1 MKPSPGF
8 LVPALVAAGLFFS
21 VATAAQGV
29 VTTTQ
34 GAATP
39 SSAPGVTLPAQ
50 TGLNWHETPAQLTAT
65 CDAAIADAKGA
76 VAKILAVP
84 SNSDDFKTS
93 IQALESTLADLSDR
107 TTVQTTLNQL
117 STDKAIRDSSTDC
130 NQKVS
135 NYLVEVSADPR
146 IYAAAQKVSS
156 NGSAKTLADR
166 KLVEFYIVNGRR
178 SGAGL
183 DDAKR
188 KLVTQS
194 FQHLSDL
201 ERDFALTLS
210 NDASTISFSVAEAAS
225 LPASFVATLRKTKPG
240 YDVAVN
246 ESTYD
251 QFMTN
256 EKSSA
261 ARHRFLLA
269 YGRRGGAKNIQRLQE
284 AVAVRDRIA
293 HLLGFSDWAA
303 YQLDAKMAKTPQ
315 RVETFLTE
323 IDKTLL
329 PKARSEIAV
338 LAALKHSRGESGPL
352 QRWDYGYYENLFVKT
367 RYQVNEQEVRDYF
380 PIDHVI
386 SSVFGIYEKLLGVKF
401 SEIQPGDVWA
411 PGVREF
417 AIADTASGKPIGWF
431 YLDLFPRPGKYDHF
445 ANFPVRGGRA
455 LPDGSYQK
463 PVTAII
469 GNWPVGAPGKPALLS
484 HGDVIT
490 FFHEFGHAMH
500 SSLSI
505 APYETLYGTSVRAD
519 FVEAPSQ
526 MLENF
531 MWQPSILKEVS
542 SNVQTGQQLPDALI
556 KKMIALQHVADG
568 MTWTGQAFYAQ
579 YDMTIH
585 SSGPNVN
592 VDTTWSRL
600 QPLMTPFATVPG
612 THAEASFNHFMAGY
626 DAGYYG
632 YLWSKV
638 YAQDMFTVFQQGG
651 LENPAVGLRYRQDI
665 LEPGA
670 TEEPDVLVQRF
681 LGRPLSYDAFY
692 RDIGL
697 HK

>member
-1 MKPSPGF
+1 MKRSLGF
-8 LVPALVAAGLFFS
+8 LVPALAAAGLFFS
-21 VATAAQGV
+21 IATAAQ
-29 VTTTQ
+29 
-34 GAATP
+34 
-39 SSAPGVTLPAQ
+39 GVTLPAQ

-65 CDAAIADAKGA
+65 CDAAIADTKAA
-76 VAKILAVP
+76 VAKILGVP

-93 IQALESTLADLSDR
+93 IQPLESTLADLSDR

-117 STDKAIRDSSTDC
+117 SPDKAVRDSSTDC

-146 IYAAAQKVSS
+146 IYAAGQKVSS

-166 KLVEFYIVNGRR
+166 KLVESYVINGRR

-201 ERDFALTLS
+201 QRDFALALS
-210 NDASTISFSVAEAAS
+210 NEATTISINPAEAAS
-225 LPASFVATLRKTKPG
+225 LPAGFVATLKKTKSG
-240 YDVAVN
+240 YDVSVD

-251 QFMTN
+251 QFMIN
-256 EKSSA
+256 EKSSD

-284 AVAVRDRIA
+284 AVAVRDQIA

-315 RVETFLTE
+315 RVETFLTQ

-329 PKARSEIAV
+329 PKAKSEIAV
-338 LAALKHSRGESGPL
+338 LAALKHSRGDSGPL
-352 QRWDYGYYENLFVKT
+352 QRWDYGYYENLLVQT
-367 RYQVNEQEVRDYF
+367 RYQVDEQEIREYF

-445 ANFPVRGGRA
+445 ANFPIRGGRA

-505 APYETLYGTSVRAD
+505 APYETLYGTNVRPD
-519 FVEAPSQ
+519 FLEAPSQ

-542 SNVQTGQQLPDALI
+542 SNVQTGQPLPDALI
-556 KKMIALQHVADG
+556 KKMIALQHVSDG
-568 MTWTGQAFYAQ
+568 MTWTSQAFYAQ

-612 THAEASFNHFMAGY
+612 THSEASFGHLMGGY

-651 LENPAVGLRYRQDI
+651 LENPAMGLRYRQDI

-697 HK
+697 QK